1 MSDLCKISSGGT
13 PLRSNPDYWI
23 NGNILWVKT
32 KELDN
37 SILMTTE
44 EMITEKGLNN
54 SSAKVY
60 PIGSIIIAMYGATI
74 GQTAKL
80 GVEAA
85 TNQACAVLHSFKKE
99 VLNDYIWLYMRTQKD
114 KLKKKAYGSAQPN
127 INADVRCQTKVH
139 NFTSN

>member
-1 MSDLCKISSGGT
+1 MGGGYKHLIISDLCEVSSGGT
-13 PLRSNPDYWI
+13 PLRTNSDYWI
-23 NGNILWVKT
+23 NGNIFWVKT

-85 TNQACAVLHSFKKE
+85 TNQACAVLHCFKKE
-99 VLNDYIWLYMRTQKD
+99 VLNDYIWFYMRTQKD
-114 KLKKKAYGSAQPN
+114 KLKKKA
-127 INADVRCQTKVH
+127 
-139 NFTSN
+139 

>member
-1 MSDLCKISSGGT
+1 MGGYKHLIISDLCEVSSGGT
-13 PLRSNPDYWI
+13 PLRTNSDYWI
-23 NGNILWVKT
+23 NGNIFWVKT

-85 TNQACAVLHSFKKE
+85 TNQA
-99 VLNDYIWLYMRTQKD
+99 
-114 KLKKKAYGSAQPN
+114 
-127 INADVRCQTKVH
+127 
-139 NFTSN
+139 